1 MTIEQLKKRKMEIG
15 FSNKKLAEVSGL
27 PLGTVQKIM
36 SGATKNPRY
45 ETLTALRKALFP
57 SPSSSDDSV
66 EPGYP
71 VSLGDGSFVSVV
83 REALPAYSAAPR
95 VHTFEEIDALPE
107 GVHAELIDGQI
118 YYMATPTRTHQ
129 KICGEMYLI
138 VAQYIRSHGGSCE
151 VFIPPYGIFLMGDES
166 TYIEPDLTVICDPE
180 KSQERGCIGAPDW
193 VVEVVSPSS
202 RHMDYAKKLFK
213 YRTAGVREYWII
225 DPSARQVFVYI
236 FDRECEAGKDFQ
248 LFRFEDEIP
257 VHIYPDLTIRLA
269 DTV

>member
-1 MTIEQLKKRKMEIG
+1 MTIQQLKKRKQELG

-36 SGATKNPRY
+36 SGATRHPRY
-45 ETLTALRKALFP
+45 DTLASLRQALFP
-57 SPSSSDDSV
+57 SPSSSGSAD

-71 VSLGDGSFVSVV
+71 LSLGDGSFVSVV
-83 REALPAYSAAPR
+83 KEALPAYSAPPR
-95 VHTFEEIDALPE
+95 VHTIEEIYALPE
-107 GVHAELIDGQI
+107 GVRAELIDGQI

-151 VFIPPYGIFLMGDES
+151 VFIPSYGVFLMGDDS
-166 TYIEPDLTVICDPE
+166 TYIEPDLTVVCDPE
-180 KSQERGCIGAPDW
+180 KSEERGCVGAPDW
-193 VVEVVSPSS
+193 VVEVASPSS
-202 RHMDYAKKLFK
+202 RHMDFAKKLFT

-225 DPSARQVFVYI
+225 DPSSRSIFVYI
-236 FDRECEAGKDFQ
+236 FDRDQEPGKEFHLYSFD
-248 LFRFEDEIP
+248 DAVP